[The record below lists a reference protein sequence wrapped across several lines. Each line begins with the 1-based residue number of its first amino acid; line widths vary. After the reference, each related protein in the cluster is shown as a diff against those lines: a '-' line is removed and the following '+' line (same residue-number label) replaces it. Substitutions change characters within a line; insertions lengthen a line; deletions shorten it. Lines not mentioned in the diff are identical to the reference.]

1 MATTS
6 KTRQEKVAAER
17 GNYARNWQAAVDL
30 TEGSSQAVASGLRAF
45 GNKLEVGKLLDV
57 GADAGL
63 VGAVLTG
70 YVSYFDG
77 MAKVAREVS
86 ERFRQTSPGS

>member
-1 MATTS
+1 MAATS
-6 KTRQEKVAAER
+6 KTRQEKAAAER
-17 GNYARNWQAAVDL
+17 GNYVRNWEAAVDL

-45 GNKLEVGKLLDV
+45 GKKFEVGKILDV
-57 GADAGL
+57 GADTGL

-86 ERFRQTSPGS
+86 EKFRETSPKA

>member
-1 MATTS
+1 MAPT
-6 KTRQEKVAAER
+6 KKARQGSVAGA
-17 GNYARNWQAAVDL
+17 GGKLVRNWEAAINL

-45 GNKLEVGKLLDV
+45 GDKFEVRKILDV
-57 GADAGL
+57 GADSGL

-86 ERFRQTSPGS
+86 EKFRETGPVA

>member
-1 MATTS
+1 MAPTGKS
-6 KTRQEKVAAER
+6 KQENVAAVR
-17 GNYARNWQAAVDL
+17 GNIVRNWQAAVDL
-30 TEGSSQAVASGLRAF
+30 TEGSSQAVANGLRAF

-57 GADAGL
+57 GADTGL

-86 ERFRQTSPGS
+86 DRFRQTS